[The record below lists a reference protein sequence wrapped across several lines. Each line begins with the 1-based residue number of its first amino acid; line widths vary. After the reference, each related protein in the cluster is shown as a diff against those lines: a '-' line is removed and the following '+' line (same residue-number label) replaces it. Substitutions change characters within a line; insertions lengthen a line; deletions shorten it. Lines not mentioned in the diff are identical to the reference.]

1 VRDLPRGWTLTT
13 LGSLGTWRGGATP
26 SKARAHYWRNGVIPW
41 VSPKD
46 MKRPLIGEAQDY
58 LTLAAVQSS
67 ATQLVPEGS
76 VLVVT
81 RSGIL
86 RHSFPVAVTTR
97 EVAINQDIKAVT
109 PLPGID
115 PRFLAA
121 QLRAHAA
128 EILASCAKSGTT
140 VDSIEFARLKRFPFS
155 LCSLPEQRHIVA
167 ELDRLSAHLAKANEE
182 IARSNQLV
190 DQCRDAI
197 IAAAI
202 AREPTRTGRG
212 RHWSSLQSRELFSW
226 ANGKSL
232 PKSKQVA
239 GEIPVYGGNGIAGS
253 HTHCLIDRPTI
264 VVGRVGAHCGNVYL
278 TAGAA
283 WITDNAIY
291 ARAIDA
297 RIDPRFAWLI
307 LRQANLNAR
316 SAGTG
321 QPYINQHVLDN
332 VRLRLPPRAEQRD
345 IIQRIETA
353 GSWLDRIDA
362 EQRAAA
368 ALLPKLERAA
378 LAVAFGAELVRP
390 DRRQR
395 PRA

>member
-1 VRDLPRGWTLTT
+1 VSALPRGWTLTT
-13 LGSLGTWRGGATP
+13 LGALGPWRGGGTP
-26 SKARAHYWRNGVIPW
+26 SKARADYWRNGVIPW

-46 MKRPLIGEAQDY
+46 MKRPWIGAAQDY
-58 LTLAAVQSS
+58 LTLEAAHSS

-86 RHSFPVAVTTR
+86 RHSFPVAITTR
-97 EVAINQDIKAVT
+97 DVAINQDIKAVI

-115 PRFLAA
+115 ARFLAA
-121 QLRAHAA
+121 QLRANAA
-128 EILASCAKSGTT
+128 AILASCAKSGTT
-140 VDSIEFARLKRFPFS
+140 VDSIDFARLKRFGFS
-155 LCSLPEQRHIVA
+155 LCPLPEQRRIVA
-167 ELDRLSAHLAKANEE
+167 ELDRLSAHLAKASEE
-182 IARSNQLV
+182 IARSDQLV
-190 DQCRDAI
+190 DRSRQAI

-202 AREPTRTGRG
+202 EGEATQTARSRRWP
-212 RHWSSLQSRELFSW
+212 SVQARELFTW
-226 ANGKSL
+226 ASGKSL
-232 PKSKQVA
+232 PKSKHVA

-253 HTHCLIDRPTI
+253 HAHCLIDRPTI

-307 LRQANLNAR
+307 LRQSNLNAR

-321 QPYINQHVLDN
+321 QPYVNQDVLDN
-332 VRLRLPPRAEQRD
+332 VQFRLPPLPEQRD
-345 IIQRIETA
+345 IIARIETA
-353 GSWLDRIDA
+353 GLWLDRIGA
-362 EQRAAA
+362 AQRAAA
-368 ALLPKLERAA
+368 ELLPKLERAA
-378 LAVAFGAELVRP
+378 LATAFRGELGPP
-390 DRRQR
+390 DRRDR
-395 PRA
+395 PRQ

>member
-13 LGSLGTWRGGATP
+13 LGSLGVWRGGGTP
-26 SKARAHYWRNGVIPW
+26 SKARANYWRNGVIPW

-46 MKRPLIGEAQDY
+46 MKRPLIGETQDH
-58 LTLAAVQSS
+58 LTLEAIENS

-86 RHSFPVAVTTR
+86 RHSFPVAMATR
-97 EVAINQDIKAVT
+97 DVAINQDIKAVT

-115 PRFLAA
+115 ARFLAG
-121 QLRAHAA
+121 QLRANAGA
-128 EILASCAKSGTT
+128 ILASCAKAGTT
-140 VDSIEFARLKRFPFS
+140 VDSIDFARLKRFPFL
-155 LCSLPEQRHIVA
+155 LCSLSEQRRIVA
-167 ELDRLSAHLAKANEE
+167 ELDRLSAHIAKAHEE
-182 IARSNQLV
+182 IARSNELV
-190 DQCRDAI
+190 DRCRHAFI
-197 IAAAI
+197 EAAI
-202 AREPTRTGRG
+202 ACEATRTGR
-212 RHWSSLQSRELFSW
+212 RHWPSLKAGELFSW
-226 ANGKSL
+226 ASGKSL

-239 GEIPVYGGNGIAGS
+239 GEIPVYGGNGITGS
-253 HTHCLIDRPTI
+253 HTHGLIDRPTI

-297 RIDPRFAWLI
+297 RIDPRFAWLV
-307 LRQANLNAR
+307 LRQSNLNAR

-321 QPYINQHVLDN
+321 QPYVNQDVLDH
-332 VRLRLPPRAEQRD
+332 VQLRLPPIPKQRD
-345 IIQRIETA
+345 IIERIETA
-353 GSWLDRIDA
+353 GLWLDRIGA

-368 ALLPKLERAA
+368 ELLPKLERAA
-378 LAVAFGAELVRP
+378 LATAFPGGLVCSEGREHPRP
-390 DRRQR
+390 
-395 PRA
+395 